1 MSNNKEKNEQNIV
14 DKEVFD
20 TFFRENYCQVEYSS
34 VSSDFEEAVDGGL
47 EWLFADGTDF
57 SKVTEEN
64 FIIYLRSAAYGEFE
78 SIVEDA
84 FDTINPEI
92 MDAVMDVSM
101 TSENEDEITAV
112 YWNTCDDLLK
122 KFLKE
127 LYKTKISKLVE
138 EKKR

>member
-1 MSNNKEKNEQNIV
+1 MAENIV

-20 TFFRENYCQVEYSS
+20 TFFRENYCEVDYNS
-34 VSSDFEEAVDGGL
+34 VRSDFEEAVDGGL
-47 EWLFADGTDF
+47 EWLFVDDTDF
-57 SKVTEEN
+57 SKVTEKN
-64 FIIYLRSAAYGEFE
+64 FILYLRSAAYGEFE
-78 SIVEDA
+78 ASVEEA

-101 TSENEDEITAV
+101 TSENEDEITSI

-127 LYKTKISKLVE
+127 LYRTKISKLIEV
-138 EKKR
+138 